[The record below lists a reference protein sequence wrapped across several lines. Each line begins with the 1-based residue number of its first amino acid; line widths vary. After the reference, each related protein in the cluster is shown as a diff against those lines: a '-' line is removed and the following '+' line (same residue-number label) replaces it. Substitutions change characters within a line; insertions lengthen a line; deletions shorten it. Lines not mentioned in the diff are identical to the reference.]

1 MIKNGWLY
9 SDENGYEDA
18 GLITDH
24 SQEEIALVR
33 NWIDA
38 NIYPRRTIFPDY
50 KSYGIKNIVVDAK
63 NYSQRVTKK
72 EVLQIVNYLK
82 YHGTVFIE
90 W

>member
-1 MIKNGWLY
+1 M
-9 SDENGYEDA
+9 
-18 GLITDH
+18 
-24 SQEEIALVR
+24 
-33 NWIDA
+33 
-38 NIYPRRTIFPDY
+38 FPDY

-90 W
+90 